1 MSLHIAASDIII
13 TRTKL
18 VLCIPKSA
26 ISPMSMHIAAFDMSQ
41 GQNWCCVFK
50 KVQYRLSPCIW
61 LHPIPVSQ
69 GQNWY
74 CIFKKVQHRLN
85 LCILLHPIYH
95 KEKSGVVYSKRC
107 NIA

>member
-26 ISPMSMHIAAFDMSQ
+26 ISPMSLHIAAFDISQ

-50 KVQYRLSPCIW
+50 KVHYRPKFLDIAIYDISHGHTLSC
-61 LHPIPVSQ
+61 
-69 GQNWY
+69 
-74 CIFKKVQHRLN
+74 CCAFKKVQYRTMS
-85 LCILLHPIYH
+85 LH
-95 KEKSGVVYSKRC
+95 
-107 NIA
+107 IAASDI